1 MIDNW
6 LTLEGLF
13 SIVLMATTDGKKH
26 QFITQSDGTNTCKS
40 PMEMFAAEID
50 NDLKF
55 VDSTI
60 REYYGLEK
68 LGKVKKKESKAE
80 NTASVETVDK
90 IPG

>member
-1 MIDNW
+1 
-6 LTLEGLF
+6 
-13 SIVLMATTDGKKH
+13 
-26 QFITQSDGTNTCKS
+26 
-40 PMEMFAAEID
+40 MFAAEID